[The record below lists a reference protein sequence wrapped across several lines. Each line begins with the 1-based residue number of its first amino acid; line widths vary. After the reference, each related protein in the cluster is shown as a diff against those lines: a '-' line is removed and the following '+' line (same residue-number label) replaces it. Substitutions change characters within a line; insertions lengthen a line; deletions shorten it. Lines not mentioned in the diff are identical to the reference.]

1 MTLSFAVTDPRVAA
15 EQHLEAVA
23 EEADGFI
30 DNDGG
35 DEPEQNS
42 RQGDEEVEETFFPS
56 VRSRVNRLNINSIE
70 VSPCINGVTSNN
82 REGVNGSYLIIEFAC
97 LPLHHLVNDFAM
109 RDVL

>member
-1 MTLSFAVTDPRVAA
+1 MTLSFAISDPRVAA

-42 RQGDEEVEETFFPS
+42 
-56 VRSRVNRLNINSIE
+56 
-70 VSPCINGVTSNN
+70 
-82 REGVNGSYLIIEFAC
+82 
-97 LPLHHLVNDFAM
+97 
-109 RDVL
+109 